1 MTTVVGD
8 CDLYGPFKTADEAH
22 SYATTHGI
30 YSNVIAKYRLGDGAP
45 TESVSTSAHETSRRR
60 SRMGGAVL
68 MRSNEYDKH
77 DISRV

>member
-1 MTTVVGD
+1 MTTVWVIEHWHSLVVGD

-45 TESVSTSAHETSRRR
+45 TGER
-60 SRMGGAVL
+60 L
-68 MRSNEYDKH
+68 
-77 DISRV
+77 DIST